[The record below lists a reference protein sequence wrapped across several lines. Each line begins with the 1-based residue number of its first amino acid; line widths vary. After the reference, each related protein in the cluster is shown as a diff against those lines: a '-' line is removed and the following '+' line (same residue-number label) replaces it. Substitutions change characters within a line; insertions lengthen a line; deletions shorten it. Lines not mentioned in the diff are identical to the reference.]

1 MSISFAIIKEEK
13 HPPDKRVVLTP
24 NDCKNFIESFPSA
37 ELFVQKSEIRA
48 FSDSEYEALGV
59 KVREDIT
66 HADIMLGVKEVP
78 VGSLIPNKSY
88 CFFSHTIKK
97 QPYNR
102 KLLQAILKNNI
113 TLYDHEALVD
123 INKNRLIGFGYYAG
137 VVGAYNAIRTV
148 GKKMKTYN
156 IPKAIDLDDRIHMNF
171 VLKKVKLPKIKFVL
185 TGTGRVGRGV
195 KEVLDYM
202 NIRQVSSNQLLNNSF
217 NEPVYAQLDVLDY
230 VKRKDGNISSK
241 KDFFSNPTSYK
252 SFFQDYLKKVDVFIA
267 GHFHNSNAPYFFT
280 RQNLKS
286 KDIKMKIVAD
296 ISCDIDGP
304 VACTIRSS
312 TIDNPIY
319 GYNPKTESETDF
331 NNPNS
336 IAVMAVDNL
345 PCELPRDSS
354 SNFGEMFL
362 SNIIPAFFNND
373 KNGILMR
380 SKIAENG
387 KLTSLFSYLQSY
399 VDYK

>member
-24 NDCKNFIESFPSA
+24 NDCKKFIESFPSA

-88 CFFSHTIKK
+88 FFFSHTIKK

-373 KNGILMR
+373 KNGILVR

>member
-13 HPPDKRVVLTP
+13 YPPDKRVVLTP
-24 NDCKNFIESFPSA
+24 NDCKKFIESFPSA
-37 ELFVQKSEIRA
+37 ELIVQKSDIRA

-59 KVREDIT
+59 KVRDDIT
-66 HADIMLGVKEVP
+66 DADIMLGVKEVP
-78 VGSLIPNKSY
+78 IGSLIPNKSY
-88 CFFSHTIKK
+88 FFFSHTIKK

-102 KLLQAILKNNI
+102 KLLQAILKKNI

-137 VVGAYNAIRTV
+137 VVGAYNAIRTI
-148 GKKMKTYN
+148 GKKMKIYN

-171 VLKKVKLPKIKFVL
+171 ILRKVKLPKIKFVL
-185 TGTGRVGRGV
+185 TGTGRVGNGV

-202 NIRQVSSNQLLNNSF
+202 NIRQVSSNKLINNSF

-252 SFFQDYLKKVDVFIA
+252 SFFQDYLKKADVFIA
-267 GHFHNSNAPYFFT
+267 GHFHNSDAPYFFT

-304 VACTIRSS
+304 VACTIRPS

-354 SNFGEMFL
+354 SNFGEIFL

-399 VDYK
+399 VDDK